1 MLCCGTVQ
9 ICLLLRK
16 INFSG
21 VRGDEADDSIEKKD
35 GRRNGR
41 HETTEG

>member
-1 MLCCGTVQ
+1 MLCCITVL

-21 VRGDEADDSIEKKD
+21 VREDGADDSIEKKD

-41 HETTEG
+41 QETTEG